1 MVGGCLGEP
10 ALCSSLPIRKLSRS
24 LGRSGS
30 PSFQTASV
38 RSSFSSPDVVD
49 LGRGKR
55 EGEEKEQK
63 GRTDGRRSNNASTK
77 GETLLADSTPKSQKL
92 AACGCD
98 GNIFNMILCIAVRDY
113 IVMLDCE
120 INALPYQLSSCKALC
135 RQVTERGGKGNAENT
150 SPTQQRHRIC
160 DLRPKLTLHSV
171 GLLSKGR
178 ERAGERKQP
187 TFCQGGFLPRSLL
200 HAGKRARVIYTRAG
214 GRIRGTSF

>member
-1 MVGGCLGEP
+1 M
-10 ALCSSLPIRKLSRS
+10 
-24 LGRSGS
+24 
-30 PSFQTASV
+30 
-38 RSSFSSPDVVD
+38 
-49 LGRGKR
+49 
-55 EGEEKEQK
+55 
-63 GRTDGRRSNNASTK
+63 
-77 GETLLADSTPKSQKL
+77 ADSTPKSQKL

-98 GNIFNMILCIAVRDY
+98 GNIFNMSLCIDVRDY
-113 IVMLDCE
+113 IVILDCE

-178 ERAGERKQP
+178 ERASERTKA
-187 TFCQGGFLPRSLL
+187 TNFLPRRLPRS